1 MRINTHVSSNLPM
14 SGLGTLLGMKKTAQ
28 MAGQIQSPP
37 NNVRPVNP
45 GSATP
50 PGLNPGQPA
59 PVTTPVNPA
68 ASLQAAMYGAGTDQ
82 NQADPS
88 GVSLGAMQTEIGPGG
103 GIVKGYI
110 DSPTQDTPDAK
121 LFFKDNKISENAMHG
136 PFNINGKKLYYP
148 VKYDRNSQQFVYV
161 NYGRAVEAP

>member
-28 MAGQIQSPP
+28 MAGPIQGPP
-37 NNVRPVNP
+37 NIVRPVNP

-59 PVTTPVNPA
+59 PVTTPGNPA

-110 DSPTQDTPDAK
+110 DSPTQDA
-121 LFFKDNKISENAMHG
+121 L
-136 PFNINGKKLYYP
+136 
-148 VKYDRNSQQFVYV
+148 
-161 NYGRAVEAP
+161 